1 MSTEITPPPLTRHL
15 SDALIDALSR
25 WTRPAHNDQEDDRA

>member
-1 MSTEITPPPLTRHL
+1 MSIKTTPPPLTHSM

-25 WTRPAHNDQEDDRA
+25 WTHINYDDQEDAA